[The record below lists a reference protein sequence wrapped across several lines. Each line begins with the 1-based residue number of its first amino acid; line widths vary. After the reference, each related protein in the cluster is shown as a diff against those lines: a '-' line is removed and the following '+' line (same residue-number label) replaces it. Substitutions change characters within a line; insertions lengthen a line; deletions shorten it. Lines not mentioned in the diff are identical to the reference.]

1 MRLEGKVAIVTGGGS
16 GMGQAT
22 AILFAKEGAKVIIAC
37 RSTAG
42 TGSGEKTAGI
52 IKQQGGEA
60 IFIKTDVSKAQDVQ
74 KMVKAA
80 VDAYGRLDV
89 LYNNAAVQGNV
100 SLTPDVTE
108 ELYDK
113 YMDVNL
119 KGVWLGMKYA
129 IPEMLNTGAGS
140 ITNVASVSALVGQ
153 RGLSHYAA
161 SKGGI
166 ISLTR
171 VTAIE
176 YAAENIRVNCICPG
190 LVRTPIWDQMEKAFP
205 GSLQK
210 FVDGVPM
217 RRYARPEEIA
227 RLALFLASDESSFIT
242 GSVIVIDGGATASA
256 STHPI

>member
-22 AILFAKEGAKVIIAC
+22 AILFAKEGARVVIAC
-37 RSTAG
+37 RNTA
-42 TGSGEKTAGI
+42 GSGEETASI
-52 IKQQGGEA
+52 IKKAGDEA
-60 IFIKTDVSKAQDVQ
+60 IFVKTDVSKAQDVQ

-119 KGVWLGMKYA
+119 KGIWLGMKYA

-140 ITNVASVSALVGQ
+140 ITNVASISALVGQ

-171 VTAIE
+171 VTAME
-176 YAAENIRVNCICPG
+176 YAAKNIRVNCVCPG
-190 LVRTPIWDQMEKAFP
+190 LVRTPIWDQMEKSFP

-217 RRYARPEEIA
+217 RRYAKPEEIA
-227 RLALFLASDESSFIT
+227 QLALFLASDESSFIT

-256 STHPI
+256 STHPL

>member
-1 MRLEGKVAIVTGGGS
+1 VRLEGKVAIVTGGGS

-22 AILFAKEGAKVIIAC
+22 AILFAQEGAKVVIAC
-37 RSTAG
+37 RNTA
-42 TGSGEKTAGI
+42 GSGEKTAEM
-52 IKQQGGEA
+52 IKKAGGEA
-60 IFIKTDVSKAQDVQ
+60 IFIKTDVSKGQDVQ
-74 KMVKAA
+74 EMVKAA
-80 VDAYGRLDV
+80 VNTYGRLDV
-89 LYNNAAVQGNV
+89 LYNNAAVQGDV

-108 ELYDK
+108 EIYDR

-129 IPEMLNTGAGS
+129 IPAMLKTGAGS

-161 SKGGI
+161 TKGGI

-171 VTAIE
+171 VTAME
-176 YAAENIRVNCICPG
+176 YATKNIRINCICPG
-190 LVRTPIWDQMEKAFP
+190 LVRTPIWDQIENASP

-217 RRYARPEEIA
+217 GRYAKPEEIA
-227 RLALFLASDESSFIT
+227 QLALFLASDESSFMT
-242 GSVIVIDGGATASA
+242 GSVVIIDGGATASA
-256 STHPI
+256 SAHPI

>member
-1 MRLEGKVAIVTGGGS
+1 MRLDGKVAIVTGGGS

-22 AILFAKEGAKVIIAC
+22 AILFAKEGAKVVIAC
-37 RSTAG
+37 RNTA
-42 TGSGEKTAGI
+42 GSGEETASI
-52 IKQQGGEA
+52 IK
-60 IFIKTDVSKAQDVQ
+60 K
-74 KMVKAA
+74 
-80 VDAYGRLDV
+80 
-89 LYNNAAVQGNV
+89 AAVQGNV
-100 SLTPDVTE
+100 FLTPDVNE

-129 IPEMLNTGAGS
+129 IPVMLNNGVGS
-140 ITNVASVSALVGQ
+140 ITNVASISALVGQ

-171 VTAIE
+171 VTAME
-176 YAAENIRVNCICPG
+176 YADKNIRVNCVCPG

-217 RRYARPEEIA
+217 RRYAKPEEIA
-227 RLALFLASDESSFIT
+227 QLALFLASDESSFIT

>member
-22 AILFAKEGAKVIIAC
+22 AILFAKEGAKVVIAC
-37 RSTAG
+37 RNTA
-42 TGSGEKTAGI
+42 GSGEETASI
-52 IKQQGGEA
+52 IKKAGGEA

-80 VDAYGRLDV
+80 IDVYGRLDA

-100 SLTPDVTE
+100 FLTPDVTE

-113 YMDVNL
+113 YMDINL

-129 IPEMLNTGAGS
+129 IPEMLNNRAGS
-140 ITNVASVSALVGQ
+140 ITNVASISALVGQ

-171 VTAIE
+171 VTAME
-176 YAAENIRVNCICPG
+176 YAAKNIRVNCICPG
-190 LVRTPIWDQMEKAFP
+190 LVRTPIWDQMEKASP

-217 RRYARPEEIA
+217 RRYAKPEEIA
-227 RLALFLASDESSFIT
+227 QLALFLASDESSFIT

-256 STHPI
+256 STHPL

>member
-1 MRLEGKVAIVTGGGS
+1 MRLKGKVAIVTGAGS

-22 AILFAKEGAKVIIAC
+22 AILFAQEGAKIVVAC
-37 RSTAG
+37 RN
-42 TGSGEKTAGI
+42 TGRDGEKTVAAI
-52 IKQQGGEA
+52 RKAGGEA
-60 IFIKTDVSKAQDVQ
+60 TFVKTDVSKAPDVQ
-74 KMVKAA
+74 RMVQEA
-80 VDAYGRLDV
+80 VNTYGRLDV
-89 LYNNAAVQGNV
+89 LYNNAAVQGDV
-100 SLTPDVTE
+100 FLTPEVTE
-108 ELYDK
+108 EVYQK

-129 IPEMLNTGAGS
+129 VPEMLKTGAGS
-140 ITNVASVSALVGQ
+140 ITNVASISALVGQ

-166 ISLTR
+166 IALTR
-171 VTAIE
+171 VTAME
-176 YAAENIRVNCICPG
+176 YAAKNIRVNCVCPG
-190 LVRTPIWDQMEKAFP
+190 LVRTPIWDNMEKVSP

-217 RRYARPEEIA
+217 GRYAKPEEIA
-227 RLALFLASDESSFIT
+227 QLALFLASDESSFIT

>member
-22 AILFAKEGAKVIIAC
+22 AILFAKEGAKVVIAC
-37 RSTAG
+37 RNTA
-42 TGSGEKTAGI
+42 GSGEETASI
-52 IKQQGGEA
+52 IKKAGGEA

-74 KMVKAA
+74 NMVKAA
-80 VDAYGRLDV
+80 IDAYGRLDV

-100 SLTPDVTE
+100 FLTPDVTE

-113 YMDVNL
+113 YMDINL

-129 IPEMLNTGAGS
+129 IPEMLNNRAGS
-140 ITNVASVSALVGQ
+140 ITNVASISALVGQ

-171 VTAIE
+171 VTAME
-176 YAAENIRVNCICPG
+176 YAAKNIRVNCICPG
-190 LVRTPIWDQMEKAFP
+190 LVRTPIWDQMEKASP

-217 RRYARPEEIA
+217 QRYAKPEEIA
-227 RLALFLASDESSFIT
+227 QLALFLASDESSFIT
-242 GSVIVIDGGATASA
+242 GSVIVIDGGTTASA
-256 STHPI
+256 STHPL

>member
-22 AILFAKEGAKVIIAC
+22 AILFAKEGAKVVIAC
-37 RSTAG
+37 RNTA
-42 TGSGEKTAGI
+42 GSGEETASI
-52 IKQQGGEA
+52 IKKAGGEA

-74 KMVKAA
+74 NMVKAA
-80 VDAYGRLDV
+80 IDAYGRLDV

-100 SLTPDVTE
+100 FLTPDVTE

-113 YMDVNL
+113 YMDINL
-119 KGVWLGMKYA
+119 KGVWLGMKHA
-129 IPEMLNTGAGS
+129 IPEMLSNNRAGS
-140 ITNVASVSALVGQ
+140 ITNVASISALVGQ

-171 VTAIE
+171 VTAME
-176 YAAENIRVNCICPG
+176 YAAKNIRVNCICPG
-190 LVRTPIWDQMEKAFP
+190 LVRTPIWDQMEKASP

-217 RRYARPEEIA
+217 QRYAKPEEIA
-227 RLALFLASDESSFIT
+227 QLALFLASDESSFIT

-256 STHPI
+256 STHPL

>member
-22 AILFAKEGAKVIIAC
+22 AILFAKEGAKVVIAC
-37 RSTAG
+37 RNTA
-42 TGSGEKTAGI
+42 GSGEETASI
-52 IKQQGGEA
+52 IKKAGGEA

-74 KMVKAA
+74 NMVKAA
-80 VDAYGRLDV
+80 IDAYGRLDV

-100 SLTPDVTE
+100 FLTPDVTE

-113 YMDVNL
+113 YMDINL
-119 KGVWLGMKYA
+119 KGVWLGMKHA
-129 IPEMLNTGAGS
+129 IPEMLNNRAGS
-140 ITNVASVSALVGQ
+140 ITNVASISALVGQ

-171 VTAIE
+171 VTAME
-176 YAAENIRVNCICPG
+176 YAAKNIRVNCICPG
-190 LVRTPIWDQMEKAFP
+190 LVRTPIWDQMEKASP

-217 RRYARPEEIA
+217 QRYAKPEEIA
-227 RLALFLASDESSFIT
+227 QLALFLASDESSFIT
-242 GSVIVIDGGATASA
+242 GSVIVIDGGTTASA
-256 STHPI
+256 STHPL